1 MSERDRSLEVVAADS
16 AEELSLA
23 EVCAILE
30 LRTEV
35 VCEWVFEGVMHPSGE
50 RIAQWRF
57 PAREVER
64 ARRARRLQQDLALNT
79 ESLPLVLDLL
89 GEVERLRR
97 RVRVLERR
105 FFE

>member
-1 MSERDRSLEVVAADS
+1 MSERRPPIEAIDAKEPDVLT
-16 AEELSLA
+16 LP
-23 EVCAILE
+23 EVCSILE

-35 VCEWVFEGVMHPSGE
+35 VCEWVAEGIVQPSGE
-50 RIAQWRF
+50 RLGEWRF
-57 PAREVER
+57 PARQLER
-64 ARRARRLQQDLALNT
+64 ALRARRLQQDLALNT

-97 RVRVLERR
+97 RLRVFEER